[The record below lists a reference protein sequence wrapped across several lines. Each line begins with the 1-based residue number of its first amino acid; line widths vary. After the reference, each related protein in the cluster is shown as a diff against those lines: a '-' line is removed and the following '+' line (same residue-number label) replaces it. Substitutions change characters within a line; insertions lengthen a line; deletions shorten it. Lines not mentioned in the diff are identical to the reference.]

1 MIYNIMRKDTVLA
14 RINMDDGFVQVK
26 ENLPFGLNLSDISSE
41 STIIDRVKNI
51 TLRAGVPEDC

>member
-26 ENLPFGLNLSDISSE
+26 EDLPLGYILS
-41 STIIDRVKNI
+41 IIY
-51 TLRAGVPEDC
+51 